1 MPTFSKQERLKSRK
15 TIAMLFKGGNS
26 FVAYP
31 MRVVWVETPPYLA
44 ERKGHDARI
53 DKLENEAHRA
63 SESTVIGAQLA
74 ISVPKR
80 TFKTAVARNRI
91 KRRIREAYRL
101 HKHELYEKLAG
112 RHIAFMMVYIAK
124 ESLPFAEI
132 EGGVKKM
139 IRKFP
144 A

>member
-1 MPTFSKQERLKSRK
+1 MPTFSRQERLKSRK
-15 TIAMLFKGGNS
+15 IIGQLFKGGES

-31 MRVVWVETPPYLA
+31 LRVVWLSVEPEPVSPTA
-44 ERKGHDARI
+44 KT
-53 DKLENEAHRA
+53 EAC
-63 SESTVIGAQLA
+63 AQLA

-80 TFKTAVARNRI
+80 NFKTAVARNLL

-101 HKHELYEKLAG
+101 HKHELYEKLAD
-112 RHIAFMMVYIAK
+112 RRIALMFMYIAK
-124 ESLPFAEI
+124 EELSFAEI
-132 EGGVKKM
+132 EAGVKKM

>member
-15 TIAMLFKGGNS
+15 IIGQLFKGGES

-31 MRVVWVETPPYLA
+31 LRVVWIPA
-44 ERKGHDARI
+44 EPVSTLPATS
-53 DKLENEAHRA
+53 ENSAEP
-63 SESTVIGAQLA
+63 GAQLA

-80 TFKTAVARNRI
+80 NFKTAVARNLL

-101 HKHELYEKLAG
+101 HKHELYEKLAD
-112 RHIAFMMVYIAK
+112 RRIALMFMYIAK
-124 ESLPFAEI
+124 EELSFAEI
-132 EGGVKKM
+132 EAGVKKM